1 MKNGVGTFDL
11 YVAIYTNNPIDM
23 SRFEYANVDLASREF
38 SYKFDELMDVM
49 DGYEYSST
57 LLRTKVKR

>member
-1 MKNGVGTFDL
+1 
-11 YVAIYTNNPIDM
+11 M

-49 DGYEYSST
+49 DGYEYSCV
-57 LLRTKVKR
+57 LLRTGVK